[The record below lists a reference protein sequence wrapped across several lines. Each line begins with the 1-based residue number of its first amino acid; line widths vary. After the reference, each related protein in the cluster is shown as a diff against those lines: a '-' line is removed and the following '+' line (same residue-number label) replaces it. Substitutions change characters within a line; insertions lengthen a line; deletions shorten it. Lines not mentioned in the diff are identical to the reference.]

1 MPESPFYKV
10 FMKTL
15 AQVFCEFCEFIK
27 YTYFT
32 EIIRVSAST
41 NIKYLLYDFSDYY
54 RLEFENVFAF
64 SETSPGPIEKSKMVQ
79 KNELLSFPFHIVP
92 PP

>member
-1 MPESPFYKV
+1 
-10 FMKTL
+10 MKTL

-79 KNELLSFPFHIVP
+79 KNELLFFPFHIVP